1 MEEKKVFEFNLALNL
16 DEVNVVLS
24 ALAAGQYSVV
34 TDVIAKIR
42 SQALGQMPQEQPQVE
57 VADEVVGA

>member
-1 MEEKKVFEFNLALNL
+1 MEDKKAIEFNLALNL
-16 DEVNVVLS
+16 EEVNVVLS

-34 TDVIAKIR
+34 SDLIAKIR
-42 SQALGQMPQEQPQVE
+42 VQALGQMPPEQPVE

>member
-34 TDVIAKIR
+34 TDLIAKIR
-42 SQALGQMPQEQPQVE
+42 AQALGQMPQEPPVE
-57 VADEVVGA
+57 VADEVVDE

>member
-24 ALAAGQYSVV
+24 ALAAGQYSAV

-42 SQALGQMPQEQPQVE
+42 AQALAQMPKEPPVE

>member
-1 MEEKKVFEFNLALNL
+1 MEEKKVFEFNLALTL

-42 SQALGQMPQEQPQVE
+42 AQALGQMPQEAPVE

>member
-1 MEEKKVFEFNLALNL
+1 MEEKKVFEFNLALTL

-42 SQALGQMPQEQPQVE
+42 AQALAQMPKEQPVE